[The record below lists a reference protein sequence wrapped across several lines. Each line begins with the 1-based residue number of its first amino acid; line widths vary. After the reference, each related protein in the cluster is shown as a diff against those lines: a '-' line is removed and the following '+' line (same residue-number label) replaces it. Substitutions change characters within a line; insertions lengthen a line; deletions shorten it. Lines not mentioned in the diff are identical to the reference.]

1 MERNSVRVQLFRYLK
16 TKGFDEEIVLC
27 KFYPSKVDGFT
38 VRRTGVCNG
47 RLLLKKGQFLAP

>member
-16 TKGFDEEIVLC
+16 TRGFEEEIVLC

-38 VRRTGVCNG
+38 VRRTGVS
-47 RLLLKKGQFLAP
+47 KGKVKR